1 MENYLKEQY
10 QEEIKDYILNN
21 IDNYLGTESDDLHH
35 NLFNTDYYI
44 IGYYK
49 AEKWCKNNV
58 FQIIG
63 TIKEYEQDVFGEV
76 TTDLSSS
83 ESVVNMFV
91 YILGEE
97 ILSDCNLWEITN
109 GGGELEEWQIKH
121 IKENLNKRIYTT

>member
-1 MENYLKEQY
+1 MNRHLKEQY
-10 QEEIKDYILNN
+10 KEEIKDYILNN
-21 IDNYLGTESDDLHH
+21 IDYYLGTESEDLHH

-49 AEKWCKNNV
+49 AEQFCKNNV
-58 FQIIG
+58 FQIID
-63 TIKEYEQDVFGEV
+63 TIKEYEQNNFGEV

-109 GGGELEEWQIKH
+109 GGGNLEEWQIKH
-121 IKENLNKRIYTT
+121 IKENLNKRIYTA